1 MRSANPIITIDPPG
15 RRAHP
20 DFAQSFAKLWRAAS

>member
-1 MRSANPIITIDPPG
+1 MRSANPIINFDPPG

-20 DFAQSFAKLWRAAS
+20 DFAQTFAKLWEAT